1 MRRRTKKSVRKYG
14 RRDLEEDF
22 GYPGEEAAESAPE
35 EEKGADRSAL
45 ALLDIPVAGTYTP
58 SYIPPPRSRL
68 FSGAFLFSLALHL
81 SMVTLFNVVIY
92 FPRQDIEYYRFQIVQ
107 ARPPQVAIP
116 RVPEALRAPTLDDP
130 LGAFP
135 DFEARPA
142 LVDRLPEVQL
152 PTLEFAELDRLRVRQ
167 RTLDDSA
174 FSDPAARDAWP
185 PLGDGLR
192 RIRESITDI
201 VIPDAPGPL
210 TTTSAAPSRLS
221 HRPADGFEAEIE
233 WGGEPRSRQ
242 LLYAPPVRA
251 LLDVDPAGVQR
262 PFEVV
267 FRVNPAGRV
276 VNVWSPFLDETG
288 LLDEVQMT
296 VLQYR
301 FEPLVS
307 EGAPEQTGTLRI
319 RAAGSAP

>member
-14 RRDLEEDF
+14 RRDYDEDLLYEQETV
-22 GYPGEEAAESAPE
+22 GDIAPE
-35 EEKGADRSAL
+35 PLKVPETGPL
-45 ALLDIPVAGTYTP
+45 ALLDIPAQETYIP
-58 SYIPPPRSRL
+58 PYIPPPRSRV
-68 FSGAFLFSLALHL
+68 FSGAFLFSMVLHL

-107 ARPPQVAIP
+107 APPVQTFLP
-116 RVPEALRAPTLDDP
+116 RAPTLDDP
-130 LGAFP
+130 LGAIP
-135 DFEARPA
+135 DFDERTA

-167 RTLDDSA
+167 RALDDA
-174 FSDPAARDAWP
+174 VFTEPGHQDAWP
-185 PLGDGLR
+185 PLGEGLR
-192 RIRESITDI
+192 RVRDSITDL
-201 VIPDAPGPL
+201 VLPDAPPSL
-210 TTTSAAPSRLS
+210 TGRPRLT
-221 HRPADGFEAEIE
+221 HRPADGFEANIE
-233 WGGEPRSRQ
+233 WSGEPFARQ

-301 FEPLVS
+301 FEPIVT
-307 EGAPEQTGTLRI
+307 EDAPEQTGTLRI